1 MGDAPGI
8 TLLSLVPLL
17 IIAVLIV
24 AVIVASRS
32 GRRSARV
39 GVGILLIVLGAA
51 TFLPGPGLLFSLGG
65 GVLMVAVG
73 LVLLVAE
80 YSRGRRA

>member
-17 IIAVLIV
+17 ITVVLLVAAVV
-24 AVIVASRS
+24 AWRS
-32 GRRSARV
+32 GRRSVRV
-39 GVGILLIVLGAA
+39 GVGLLLIVLGVS

-65 GVLMVAVG
+65 GALMVVVG
-73 LVLLVAE
+73 LVLLIAE
-80 YSRGRRA
+80 CRRGSLD